1 MWLGIDF
8 GTSNSSA
15 TLMQGWVPSLVRDS
29 RYEKLDSF
37 PTCAYVDPQRG
48 ILVGYDAYNQRLRSP
63 SRYKQGFKRELD
75 RATPYFLGDDEI
87 FPKQLVAKTIE
98 KLKHDAEKM
107 VGERLT
113 RVTLAV
119 PATHTELKRSL
130 MIEAGKAAGFEQ
142 VALVEE
148 PVAAAV
154 YYAQRSCTKDYEIL
168 LVYDL
173 GGGTFDASLIQ
184 RQGSGYKFL
193 APPVGLETC
202 GGMDFDRKIFED
214 LMKRCSP
221 EQRALLDPKRRD
233 LQALTVRF
241 TYEDSCRKLKEN
253 LSTKQE
259 DSFPVP
265 LPGELQVYRLK
276 RTEFEYMIA
285 DYIDQTVQ
293 QCGDLLKRAGLTA
306 QKVDRI
312 LLVGGSCQIPYV
324 RQVLERELKRPVA
337 RLEDPDLAVCKGSA
351 VYEGWNPGYAH
362 LQAGIDRSEV
372 GDYQGAISHYNKALQ
387 ESPNYARAYVARGEA
402 RCESG
407 NQKEALADVE
417 RALRIEPKYAEAYVA
432 LADIYLN
439 SGDAH
444 KAIEQYDRALRIN
457 PNYTTAYS
465 QRGRWHSDLGNQK
478 QALSDWQQA
487 VKITPQT
494 AEDYT
499 QQGWAYYELEKY
511 QEALDVFYEALL
523 LNHSYINAY
532 VGRSRA
538 HSKLGNHQSVMD
550 DFSEAL
556 KLNPNN
562 ADIYG
567 WRGIYFQNI
576 GEYEKALE
584 DLNRALKINPTYV
597 AVISNR
603 ALYRLALGDQQGAIE
618 DFNQAL
624 SINSNYY
631 GAYYGLGEAYYALED
646 YQRALRYFNQAIQLN
661 ANFTAAYIERGFAH
675 LKLEKY
681 EEAKDDFNQVIQS
694 DANSAQ
700 AYYGRAITRS
710 WLDDMTGTRQDLQQA
725 AKLARAQG
733 DTNFYQQIQNELS
746 QLDQN
751 DSENSDSANLSS
763 YSRQGTYK
771 VTLVTPDGEQVIE
784 VPADEYILDVAEEQ
798 GLDLPYSCRA
808 GACSTCAGKLISGSV
823 DQGDQSFLDDDQMEA
838 GYILTCVAYP
848 TSDCTILTH
857 TEEDL
862 Y

>member
-29 RYEKLDSF
+29 RYQNVDSF
-37 PTCAYVDPQRG
+37 PTCAYVDPKRG

-75 RATPYFLGDDEI
+75 RPTPYFLGDDEI
-87 FPKQLVAKTIE
+87 VPKQLVTKVIE
-98 KLKHDAEKM
+98 KLKHDAEKI

-154 YYAQRSCTKDYEIL
+154 YYAQRSCTKDHEIL

-221 EQRALLDPKRRD
+221 DQRALLDPNRRD

-276 RTEFEYMIA
+276 RAEFEYMIA

-293 QCGDLLKRAGLTA
+293 QCRDLLKRAGLTA
-306 QKVDRI
+306 QKVDRV

-324 RQVLERELKRPVA
+324 GQVLERELKRPVA
-337 RLEDPDLAVCKGSA
+337 RLDDPDLAVCKGSA
-351 VYEGWNPGYAH
+351 VYEGWNPGYTH
-362 LQAGIDRSEV
+362 LQAGIDRAEV

-387 ESPNYARAYVARGEA
+387 ESPNYSRAYVSRGEA
-402 RCESG
+402 RCETG

-417 RALRIEPKYAEAYVA
+417 RALRIEPRYAEAHVA
-432 LADIYLN
+432 LANVYLK
-439 SGDAH
+439 SGDSQ
-444 KAIEQYDRALRIN
+444 KAIEQYDQALRIN

-465 QRGRWHSDLGNQK
+465 DRGRWHSDLGNQK
-478 QALSDWQQA
+478 EALSDWQQA

-511 QEALDVFYEALL
+511 QEALDVFYEALA
-523 LNHSYINAY
+523 LNNSYINAY

-567 WRGIYFQNI
+567 WRATYFEDI
-576 GEYEKALE
+576 GEHEKAIE
-584 DLNRALKINPTYV
+584 DFNRAVKINPTYV
-597 AVISNR
+597 TVI
-603 ALYRLALGDQQGAIE
+603 YRRGFCRIALGDQQGAIE

-624 SINSNYY
+624 SINSNNAS
-631 GAYYGLGEAYYALED
+631 AYYGLGEAHLALKE
-646 YQRALRYFNQAIQLN
+646 YERALKHFNQAIQLN
-661 ANFTAAYIERGFAH
+661 AN
-675 LKLEKY
+675 L
-681 EEAKDDFNQVIQS
+681 
-694 DANSAQ
+694 AQ
-700 AYYGRAITRS
+700 AYYGRGVARS
-710 WLDDMTGTRQDLQQA
+710 WLNDITGTRQDLQEA
-725 AKLARAQG
+725 AKLALSQG
-733 DTNFYQQIQNELS
+733 NTTFSEQIQNELS
-746 QLDQN
+746 QL
-751 DSENSDSANLSS
+751 
-763 YSRQGTYK
+763 
-771 VTLVTPDGEQVIE
+771 
-784 VPADEYILDVAEEQ
+784 
-798 GLDLPYSCRA
+798 
-808 GACSTCAGKLISGSV
+808 
-823 DQGDQSFLDDDQMEA
+823 
-838 GYILTCVAYP
+838 
-848 TSDCTILTH
+848 
-857 TEEDL
+857 
-862 Y
+862 